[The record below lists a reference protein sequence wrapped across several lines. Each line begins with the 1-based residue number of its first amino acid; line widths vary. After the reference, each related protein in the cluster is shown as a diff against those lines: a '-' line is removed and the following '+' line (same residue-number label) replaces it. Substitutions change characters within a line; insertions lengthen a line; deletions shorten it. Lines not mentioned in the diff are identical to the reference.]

1 MSTHDP
7 NTLIPAAATLPDG
20 HIDLEKGN
28 FMERRSL
35 TAVEAA
41 GFKLRMWGRRTG
53 AFNDRGPTSYSVVV
67 AAVALVLALSSSSAA
82 TATNHFDVYD
92 TAWDL
97 PVYSI
102 DSELDAYMQHL
113 SGAGFTGVWVSIA
126 PISGQL
132 LNEPNNHGQSLRS
145 FSNPNSAYFDHI
157 DHILAAANNHN
168 IKVGLV
174 VGWAQKYVGNSGA
187 YHNGGSAPLTTSNAR
202 SYGSFLANR
211 YANNPA
217 VGMWVFGGDYFPIP
231 AGSAS
236 DELNNVGVWQ
246 ELKAGL
252 VAGGAGQTT
261 AYHGHHYVQGIW
273 NQGFFDVAAPLTG
286 HCSPAAEA
294 RQELAGVLAQT
305 SKPVIAGE
313 MRYEDFLAHW
323 CPGGE
328 RTAGPQDVLDDVTV
342 AVEVGTDGLVYGHDD
357 RWDWA
362 ADGGQR
368 PTSSLGSGGEVLM
381 MGYLGYG
388 SGGPPPTARADSANV
403 AEGNTVS
410 IPVMDNDTYGSSPS
424 LSVSQFPARGTI
436 AINGSTIAYTHDGS
450 ETTSDSFQY
459 RLQDGN
465 GGSVA
470 TVSIS
475 VSPRNDPPDARDDF
489 VTVAEGATA
498 WIDVLQNDV
507 DPDSALSLP
516 TIVSQPVFGTATV
529 SGTTIVYVHDGSEP
543 AADSIVYS
551 VSDGEFVDTAT
562 VNLTISQTNDPPS
575 LQLPQQL
582 SMRRGEQLRFT
593 VGGSDPEGDGLTIAV
608 DRPESGHA
616 YTESLDVV
624 FVPDPEFSGYQ
635 TLTVRLSDGE
645 YEVPGEV
652 PVHVRHGGVAGVV
665 LFDPASGSWHIPGE
679 DPFYYGNPGDMPL
692 FGDWDNDGIDTVGMF
707 RPSNGFVYLRNSNDF
722 GVADI
727 ELFYG
732 IAGDIPLV
740 GDWDNDGFDTLAVFR
755 DSRIFVS
762 NELVTGPAEF
772 EFFFGE
778 PGDRPFAGDFNGDGF
793 TTVGLYRERTG
804 FAYFRD
810 SLTTGVAEQSFYYG
824 EPADRIVA
832 GDWDGDGIETVGVYR
847 PRDATFYL
855 SNENRTGEADVTI
868 VFGDGSWIPVAGT
881 TL

>member
-1 MSTHDP
+1 
-7 NTLIPAAATLPDG
+7 
-20 HIDLEKGN
+20 
-28 FMERRSL
+28 MERRSL
-35 TAVEAA
+35 TGVEAA
-41 GFKLRMWGRRTG
+41 PSRLRVRGGRAGSFKDGG
-53 AFNDRGPTSYSVVV
+53 AASYSVVIAIV
-67 AAVALVLALSSSSAA
+67 GLVLAFSSSSLA

-92 TAWDL
+92 TAWEL

-113 SGAGFTGVWVSIA
+113 SGAGFTGVWISVA

-132 LNEPNNHGQSLRS
+132 LNEQNSHGQTLGS
-145 FSNPNSAYFDHI
+145 FGNPNSAYFDHI
-157 DHILAAANNHN
+157 DHILTAANNHN

-187 YHNGGSAPLTTSNAR
+187 YHNGGNAPLTTSNAR
-202 SYGSFLANR
+202 AYGSFLANR

-217 VGMWVFGGDYFPIP
+217 VGMWVFGGDYFSIS
-231 AGSAS
+231 GGAS

-252 VAGGAGQTT
+252 VAGGADQAT

-273 NQGFFDVAAPLTG
+273 NQSFFDIAAPLTG
-286 HCSPAAEA
+286 HCSPASEA
-294 RQELAGVLAQT
+294 RQELASVLGQT
-305 SKPVIAGE
+305 SKPVIAAE
-313 MRYEDFLAHW
+313 MRYEDFVADW
-323 CPGGE
+323 CPGGNM
-328 RTAGPQDVLDDVTV
+328 TAGPQDVLDDVAV
-342 AVEVGTDGLVYGHDD
+342 AVEVGTAGLVYGHDD

-368 PTSSLGSGGEVLM
+368 PSSSLGSGGEVLM
-381 MGYLGYG
+381 MSYLGYG
-388 SGGPPPTARADSANV
+388 AGGPPPTARADNANV
-403 AEGNTVS
+403 VEGNTVS
-410 IPVMDNDTYGSSPS
+410 IPVMNNDTYASSPS

-436 AINGSTIAYTHDGS
+436 AINGTTIAYTHDGS

-465 GGSVA
+465 GGSIA
-470 TVSIS
+470 TVNVS
-475 VSPRNDPPDARDDF
+475 VMPRNDPPDAMDDY

-498 WIDVLQNDV
+498 SLDVLQNDL
-507 DPDSALSLP
+507 DPDNTLSAP

-529 SGTTIVYVHDGSEP
+529 SGTNIVYVHDGSEP
-543 AADSIVYS
+543 ADDSIMYS
-551 VSDGEFVDTAT
+551 VSDGEFADTAT
-562 VNLTISQTNDPPS
+562 VNITISQTNDAPTI
-575 LQLPQQL
+575 QLPQQQ
-582 SMRRGEQLRFT
+582 SMRRGEELRFT
-593 VGGSDPEGDGLTIAV
+593 VSGSDPEGDRLTITV
-608 DRPESGHA
+608 DRPGSGTA
-616 YTESLDVV
+616 YTDSLDVV
-624 FVPDPEFSGYQ
+624 FVPDPEFSGYE

-645 YEVPGEV
+645 YEVSGEV

-665 LFDPASGSWHIPGE
+665 LFDPASGMWHIPGE
-679 DPFYYGNPGDMPL
+679 DPFFYGNPGDMPL

-778 PGDRPFAGDFNGDGF
+778 PGDRPFAGDFNG
-793 TTVGLYRERTG
+793 
-804 FAYFRD
+804 
-810 SLTTGVAEQSFYYG
+810 
-824 EPADRIVA
+824 
-832 GDWDGDGIETVGVYR
+832 
-847 PRDATFYL
+847 
-855 SNENRTGEADVTI
+855 
-868 VFGDGSWIPVAGT
+868 
-881 TL
+881 